1 MRLLKGNFDVPK
13 VLVKVLKDGKSKGKF
28 VLILLGH
35 HWRWRT
41 SVSLASIA
49 CWTLTSKVSR
59 VWRPTL
65 PTRLERLSK
74 LCDVYI
80 KEYIFILF
88 IYNQN
93 YHMWFDMIWCD
104 SMWFDDVL
112 RCVDLMCSYLESN
125 SQTCLWTLSNCRIVE
140 LSNREESLAKSYF
153 IEVLPEGG
161 IATLEA
167 RLRSRGNNLLTPTLG
182 FERCV
187 ICVTAKV

>member
-1 MRLLKGNFDVPK
+1 
-13 VLVKVLKDGKSKGKF
+13 
-28 VLILLGH
+28 
-35 HWRWRT
+35 
-41 SVSLASIA
+41 
-49 CWTLTSKVSR
+49 
-59 VWRPTL
+59 
-65 PTRLERLSK
+65 
-74 LCDVYI
+74 
-80 KEYIFILF
+80 
-88 IYNQN
+88 
-93 YHMWFDMIWCD
+93 
-104 SMWFDDVL
+104 
-112 RCVDLMCSYLESN
+112 MCSYLESN